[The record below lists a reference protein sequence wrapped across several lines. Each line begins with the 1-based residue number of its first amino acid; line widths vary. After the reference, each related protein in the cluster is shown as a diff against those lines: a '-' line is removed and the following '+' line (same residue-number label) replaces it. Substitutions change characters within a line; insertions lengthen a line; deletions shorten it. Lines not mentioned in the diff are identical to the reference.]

1 MLAYDLNLRY
11 IAHEHACDSSTVVVT
26 IYKEL
31 TIWKAGECFPQD
43 LGSDSRLTTCGLR
56 PKTTTTQF
64 SSTAK
69 QPNVINQADTARNKE
84 KPLNSV
90 PVVELQSMR
99 WLPRERRM
107 EEEAPSWTL
116 GTAYTC
122 QLCGQ
127 VFLLLVPWQPMV
139 GNQCLATNGWQPS
152 TFPCLLPSGRPGSGP
167 VL

>member
-1 MLAYDLNLRY
+1 MNLHY

-43 LGSDSRLTTCGLR
+43 LGSDSRHTTCGLR

-107 EEEAPSWTL
+107 EEDAPSWTL

-127 VFLLLVPWQPMV
+127 VSLLLVPWQPML
-139 GNQCLATNGWQPS
+139 GNQWLATFYISVPS
-152 TFPCLLPSGRPGSGP
+152 PIRPSW
-167 VL
+167 VWTCFVTT

>member
-1 MLAYDLNLRY
+1 MICETSNRNTNDLQGISNLLAYDLNLHF

-31 TIWKAGECFPQD
+31 TIWKASECFPQD
-43 LGSDSRLTTCGLR
+43 LGSDSRQTTCGLR

-90 PVVELQSMR
+90 LSSNLWGGCQG
-99 WLPRERRM
+99 REGWRRRHRRGLS
-107 EEEAPSWTL
+107 EQLTL
-116 GTAYTC
+116 A
-122 QLCGQ
+122 
-127 VFLLLVPWQPMV
+127 
-139 GNQCLATNGWQPS
+139 NSA
-152 TFPCLLPSGRPGSGP
+152 GRFSCF
-167 VL
+167 

>member
-1 MLAYDLNLRY
+1 MRQLNSCSYYIERVDNMESRRML
-11 IAHEHACDSSTVVVT
+11 S
-26 IYKEL
+26 K
-31 TIWKAGECFPQD
+31 D
-43 LGSDSRLTTCGLR
+43 LGSDSRQTTCGLR

-64 SSTAK
+64 SSTAT

-127 VFLLLVPWQPMV
+127 VFLLLVPWQPL
-139 GNQCLATNGWQPS
+139 QWLATFYISVPFPIRPS
-152 TFPCLLPSGRPGSGP
+152 WVWTCF
-167 VL
+167 VTT